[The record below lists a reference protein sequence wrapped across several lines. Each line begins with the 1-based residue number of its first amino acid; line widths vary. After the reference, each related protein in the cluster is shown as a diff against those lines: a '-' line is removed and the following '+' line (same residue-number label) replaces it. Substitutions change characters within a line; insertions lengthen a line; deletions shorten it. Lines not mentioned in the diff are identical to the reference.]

1 MTDAQRFGVG
11 FATAVLRAELGWL
24 LTYGVHAAIAAVV
37 AETLV
42 RLARPSAGDQHR
54 LWKMALF
61 LPLVTASAAVLF
73 GGAALGRTLHF
84 LSPAVVPIRQSN
96 SAAASI
102 ASSWRFSL
110 GQRMMLAAGLTATAA
125 LMAGASRFAMG
136 FARLR
141 RRLKD
146 RSTAV
151 DPRVRAGLARIS
163 RRFAIGPI
171 ELSESA
177 QLSSPIAVGARDV
190 WFPAGS
196 TASLTDDEI
205 DAVLAHELAHLE
217 RRDPAWFFLA
227 GLVQAAL
234 WIHPFIH
241 RVVARLRSSA
251 EIACDER
258 AVAATGNALSLAR
271 GLSRFAHAAL
281 GAAAWMDAQPAF
293 GGGVHASHILVDRVR
308 RLVATAPGSPPSRAG
323 GRGFQAAAAVLAL
336 AAIASVNLNVTF
348 SRRSRN
354 EAPDLA
360 AASQRAGDLTS
371 EEARLQAEM
380 NEAQVVPGAAVAS
393 AAPSH
398 LLQLEQNLRHVRE
411 ERAWLER
418 SVSTSGEP

>member
-1 MTDAQRFGVG
+1 MMDGQRFGVG

-24 LTYGVHAAIAAVV
+24 VTYGVHAVIAAVV

-42 RLARPSAGDQHR
+42 RLARPSAGDEHR
-54 LWKMALF
+54 LWKMALI
-61 LPLVTASAAVLF
+61 LPLVTGSAAVLF
-73 GGAALGRTLHF
+73 GGAALGRTFLS

-96 SAAASI
+96 SAAAAI
-102 ASSWRFSL
+102 ASSWGFSL
-110 GQRMMLAAGLTATAA
+110 GQRVMLAAGLTATAA
-125 LMAGASRFAMG
+125 VMAGAARFAIG
-136 FARLR
+136 FARFR

-146 RSTAV
+146 CSTSV
-151 DPRVRAGLARIS
+151 DPRVRAALARIS
-163 RRFAIGPI
+163 TRFAIGPV

-177 QLSSPIAVGARDV
+177 QLSSPIAVGARAV

-196 TASLTDDEI
+196 AASLTEDEI
-205 DAVLAHELAHLE
+205 DGVLAHELAHLE

-227 GLVQAAL
+227 GLVRAAL

-258 AVAATGNALSLAR
+258 AVAATGNALGLAQ

-293 GGGVHASHILVDRVR
+293 GGGVRASHILVDRVR
-308 RLVATAPGSPPSRAG
+308 RLAAAAPAFPPSRAG
-323 GRGFQAAAAVLAL
+323 ARRFQATAAVLVL

-348 SRRSRN
+348 AGRSRN
-354 EAPDLA
+354 EGPDLA
-360 AASQRAGDLTS
+360 AASQRAAHLTS
-371 EEARLQAEM
+371 EEARLEAEM
-380 NEAQVVPGAAVAS
+380 NAAQVVPGEGVAN

-398 LLQLEQNLRHVRE
+398 LLELERDLRHVRE

-418 SVSTSGEP
+418 SVSTTVEP